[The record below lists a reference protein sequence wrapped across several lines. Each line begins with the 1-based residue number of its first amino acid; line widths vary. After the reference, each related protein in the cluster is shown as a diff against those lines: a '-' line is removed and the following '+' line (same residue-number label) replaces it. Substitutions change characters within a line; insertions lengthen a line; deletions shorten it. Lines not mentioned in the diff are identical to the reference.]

1 MTNQLFM
8 YPNFSKGGVS
18 AVLRGRAA
26 NFPNINYFALF
37 EHDRHGDDVF
47 DSFEN
52 IQSGIVRPDRRR
64 AYLTYITSH
73 YDISL
78 VSILSN
84 PTAVSEFAESP
95 DAYIC
100 YEFHSSDMNIVKSEL
115 DRLDATRV
123 DEFRVPS
130 EYMAGRLERLG
141 SMHVSRRL
149 RVVPNL
155 VDSTVFGEHGVA
167 DFFARSRDDRS
178 QTALT
183 PLIWVGRFDR
193 GKGYTHFLRALANL
207 PNNYHAYFVV
217 SLESDPS
224 RMLGFLGEA
233 AALGV
238 SDRLSIFTDISPAV
252 LANMFRSARDL
263 GGHLVSTSLLE
274 SFGYSVAEALACGLT
289 VRAFDL
295 PVWREHV
302 GFSSQGIVVPP
313 GDVRGLAAS
322 IVS

>member
-1 MTNQLFM
+1 MTNHLFM

-26 NFPNINYFALF
+26 NHQNINYFALF
-37 EHDRHGDDVF
+37 EHDKHGDDVF

-52 IQSGIVRPDRRR
+52 IQSGIVRRDRRR
-64 AYLTYITSH
+64 AYLTYMANH

-84 PTAVSEFAESP
+84 PTAVGEFADAP
-95 DAYIC
+95 DLYMC
-100 YEFHSSDMNIVKSEL
+100 YEFHSSDMNIVKSEI
-115 DRLDATRV
+115 DRLDATRI

-141 SMHVSRRL
+141 SAHVSRRL

-155 VDSTVFGEHGVA
+155 VDTTVFGEGGVA
-167 DFFARSRDDRS
+167 DFFARSSYDKVQEES
-178 QTALT
+178 T
-183 PLIWVGRFDR
+183 PLIWVGRFDK
-193 GKGYTHFLRALANL
+193 GKGYTHFLRALAKL
-207 PNNYHAYFVV
+207 PDHYHAYFVV

-252 LANMFRSARDL
+252 LANMFRSARDR

-274 SFGYSVAEALACGLT
+274 SFGYSVAEALECGLT

-295 PVWREHV
+295 PVWREHAR
-302 GFSSQGIVVPP
+302 FASDGIVVPP
-313 GDVRGLAAS
+313 GDVDGLAAS
-322 IVS
+322 IMN